1 MADSST
7 SIIQVKDISKSF
19 RVGEQ
24 DIPVLKNVSFTVNQG
39 DFLVIIGPSGC
50 GKSTMLHIILGL
62 EDPTSGQIVFD
73 DYNLYGGTSEDE
85 RSEFRK
91 THVGMVYQQAN
102 WIRSLSVKENVVFP
116 LLLMNQEE
124 TAANQQALAKLKLVD
139 MQDWADYIP
148 TELSG
153 GQQQRV
159 ALSRALVNDPEVII
173 ADEPTGNLD
182 FEAGQSLMQLLQTF
196 NQQYK
201 KTVIMV
207 THDLEYLKYA
217 KRALR
222 FFDGQIAE
230 EIKDPSRY
238 SQDSNYRSKRN
249 SEAKVTQTKPLEE
262 EQVVNEH
269 QVEQNQDQQSKDKQ
283 SRAHQEPAVRVEDL

>member
-19 RVGEQ
+19 KVGEQ
-24 DIPVLKNVSFTVNQG
+24 DIPVLKNVSFTVNRG

-62 EDPTSGQIVFD
+62 EEPSSGQIIFD
-73 DYNLYGGTSEDE
+73 GYDMYGGTSEDE

-91 THVGMVYQQAN
+91 SHVGMVYQQSN
-102 WIRSLSVKENVVFP
+102 WIKALTVKENVVFP

-124 TAANQQALAKLKLVD
+124 VEAEAQAIEKLKLVK
-139 MQDWADYIP
+139 MQDWANYIP

-159 ALSRALVNDPEVII
+159 ALSRALVNDPAVII

-182 FEAGQSLMQLLQTF
+182 FDAGQSLMQLLQTF

-201 KTVIMV
+201 KTIIMV

-222 FFDGQIAE
+222 FFDGQLVE
-230 EIKDPSRY
+230 EIKDPSRF
-238 SQDSNYRSKRN
+238 SQRTNYRSKRN

-262 EQVVNEH
+262 EQVVNQH
-269 QVEQNQDQQSKDKQ
+269 QVEQQQDQQSQ
-283 SRAHQEPAVRVEDL
+283 VEQEPAVRVEDL